1 MDSDRLL
8 RKASG
13 RFTRI
18 GYEIAGWLRMD
29 TRGSLKRIAVVL
41 AVVAEYIFPNVL
53 RISIIH
59 SDINKSGTTFTD
71 LRRKKGGG

>member
-18 GYEIAGWLRMD
+18 GYKIAGWLRMD
-29 TRGSLKRIAVVL
+29 TQGSLKRIAVVL
-41 AVVAEYIFPNVL
+41 AVIAGYHYPTVSHQ
-53 RISIIH
+53 SIIH
-59 SDINKSGTTFTD
+59 SNSNKSGTT
-71 LRRKKGGG
+71 

>member
-18 GYEIAGWLRMD
+18 GYKIADWLRMD
-29 TRGSLKRIAVVL
+29 TQGSLKRVAVVL
-41 AVVAEYIFPNVL
+41 AIMAGYHYPNVS
-53 RISIIH
+53 RQSVIH
-59 SDINKSGTTFTD
+59 SKSNKSGTT
-71 LRRKKGGG
+71 

>member
-18 GYEIAGWLRMD
+18 GYKIAGWLRMD
-29 TRGSLKRIAVVL
+29 TQGSLKRVAVVL
-41 AVVAEYIFPNVL
+41 AVIAGYHYPAVSRQFV
-53 RISIIH
+53 IH
-59 SDINKSGTTFTD
+59 SDSNKSGTT
-71 LRRKKGGG
+71 

>member
-18 GYEIAGWLRMD
+18 GYKIAGWLRMD
-29 TRGSLKRIAVVL
+29 TQGILKQVAMVL
-41 AVVAEYIFPNVL
+41 AVVAGDNFPTIL
-53 RISIIH
+53 RQSINH
-59 SDINKSGTTFTD
+59 SNNSGTT
-71 LRRKKGGG
+71 

>member
-18 GYEIAGWLRMD
+18 GYKIAGWLRMD
-29 TRGSLKRIAVVL
+29 TQGSLKRIAVVF
-41 AVVAEYIFPNVL
+41 AIVAGFNFLI
-53 RISIIH
+53 ISHQSIIH
-59 SDINKSGTTFTD
+59 SDSDKSGNT
-71 LRRKKGGG
+71 